1 MALEFGTQA
10 WLDAFV
16 ERVNHDEEFKLAA
29 AGFDGRLMLH
39 CEPAPHIHDNLKA
52 GLRVYIKSHQGKV
65 SEGRIVPPGEAQ
77 ACDHE
82 INGSYVSWKQVL
94 KGELDVKRAV
104 IIKRTLTVT
113 GKVTRLMK
121 HLKAVER
128 IIRVLNEMVDE
139 GVFRFPDEQGG

>member
-16 ERVNHDEEFKLAA
+16 ERVNRDEEFKAAA
-29 AGFDGRLMLH
+29 AGFEGRLMLN
-39 CEPAPHIHDNLKA
+39 CVPAPEIHENLKN

-65 SEGRIVPPGEAQ
+65 SEGRILTPGEAQ

-82 INGSYVSWKQVL
+82 IEGTYVSWKQVL

-113 GKVTRLMK
+113 GKITRLMK

-128 IIRVLNEMVDE
+128 IIRVINEMVDE
-139 GVFRFPDEQGG
+139 GVFRFPDEQAG